1 MRARKQINYEDIVEI
16 GVSLIKV
23 QTDFLWECND
33 EKERL
38 VSTYIISG
46 IVDFLDSL
54 DKATRMTQEEI
65 NKAMKEFKNSH
76 ITSFSMDSEVL
87 NKYHDEN
94 NCCRE

>member
-1 MRARKQINYEDIVEI
+1 MRVRRQISYDDIAEI
-16 GVSLIKV
+16 GVSLIKT

-38 VSTYIISG
+38 VSTYIICG

-76 ITSFSMDSEVL
+76 ITCLSMDSEVL
-87 NKYHDEN
+87 NKYNDKN
-94 NCCRE
+94 NCSRE

>member
-1 MRARKQINYEDIVEI
+1 MKMRKEISYEDIVEI
-16 GVSLIKV
+16 GVSLIKT

-54 DKATRMTQEEI
+54 DKATQMTEKEI
-65 NKAMKEFKNSH
+65 NKAMKELKNSY
-76 ITSFSMDSEVL
+76 ITSLSMDSEVL
-87 NKYHDEN
+87 NKYNDKN
-94 NCCRE
+94 NCGRE

>member
-1 MRARKQINYEDIVEI
+1 MKTRKEISYEDIVEI
-16 GVSLIKV
+16 GMSLIKT

-33 EKERL
+33 DKDRL
-38 VSTYIISG
+38 ISTYIISG

-76 ITSFSMDSEVL
+76 ITSLSMDSEVL
-87 NKYHDEN
+87 NKYNDKN
-94 NCCRE
+94 NCGRE

>member
-1 MRARKQINYEDIVEI
+1 MKTRKEISYEDIVEI
-16 GVSLIKV
+16 GMSLIKT

-87 NKYHDEN
+87 NKYNDKN
-94 NCCRE
+94 NCSRE